1 MNGLHN
7 ASWCKMEPNMLNQY
21 TRKNYV
27 IFYHKQKATKFSKTF
42 KSQLFSIV
50 YSTQTFLSKIK
61 TSWKKQNQPL
71 NILYT
76 KILTYLVKR

>member
-1 MNGLHN
+1 
-7 ASWCKMEPNMLNQY
+7 MLNQY

-61 TSWKKQNQPL
+61 TS
-71 NILYT
+71 
-76 KILTYLVKR
+76 